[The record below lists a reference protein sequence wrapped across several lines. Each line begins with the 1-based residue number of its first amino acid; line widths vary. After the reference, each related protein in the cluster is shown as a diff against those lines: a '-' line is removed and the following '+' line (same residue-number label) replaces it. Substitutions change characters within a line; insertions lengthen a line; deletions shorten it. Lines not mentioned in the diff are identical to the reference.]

1 MDNSLAHLT
10 LKKYRASLKP
20 LTPTIVLSGT
30 EGIVGRDVLIR
41 QKDVCVIDIEN
52 LPSQVLLEIENT
64 EEHKIHEIFMKHRDA
79 LPCKLTSMN
88 NIGELNA
95 GKRVKL
101 PQEHVVPGSTLKGYI
116 RTALMYY
123 MLTSDHTK
131 RELFSEM
138 IKKTIDSLKEK
149 KPIDAS
155 KPLEQYFFKRK
166 RLKKQGGEVDM
177 LQNLH
182 VSDPLAKESLS
193 YSLEWL
199 SVYRVYNLSKRR
211 EVTKLTRLSSMAGI
225 VLVGGNLRY
234 EINIVE
240 TIPSFEAPEESGKY
254 LSGIINKLNEL
265 ASIDLTAALRTFGC
279 DLVDHELSLI
289 NDINELR
296 GYKRVLQSFKEKY
309 CGASQQNCVIS
320 RIGFMTGHIAKTID
334 LYIKKQ
340 YPQMYEELK
349 KSMSNKLHR
358 KWNDSTIKL
367 VGPQNNLL
375 GLGWCELCVEK
386 SH

>member
-1 MDNSLAHLT
+1 MDNRLAHLT

-41 QKDVCVIDIEN
+41 QKDVCVIDTEN
-52 LPSQVLLEIENT
+52 LPSQVLLEIANT
-64 EEHKIHEIFMKHRDA
+64 EVNKIQEIFMKHRDA

-131 RELFSEM
+131 RERFSEM
-138 IKKTIDSLKEK
+138 IKITIDSLKEK

-166 RLKKQGGEVDM
+166 RLKKQGGEADM

-199 SVYRVYNLSKRR
+199 RVYNLSKQR

-240 TIPSFEAPEESGKY
+240 AIPSFEAPEESRQD
-254 LSGIINKLNEL
+254 LSSIIDKLNEL
-265 ASIDLTAALRTFGC
+265 ASIDLPVALRTFGC

-289 NDINELR
+289 NDTNELR

-349 KSMSNKLHR
+349 KSMSKKLRR

-386 SH
+386 SR

>member
-20 LTPTIVLSGT
+20 LTPTIVLGGT
-30 EGIVGRDVLIR
+30 EGVVGIDVLIR
-41 QKDVCVIDIEN
+41 QKDVCVVDMEN
-52 LPSQVLLEIENT
+52 LPSQVLLEIAKT
-64 EEHKIHEIFMKHRDA
+64 GEHKILEIFMKHREA

-88 NIGELNA
+88 NIEELDT

-131 RELFSEM
+131 HELFSK

-149 KPIDAS
+149 KLIDAS
-155 KPLEQYFFKRK
+155 TLLEQYFFKRK
-166 RLKKQGGEVDM
+166 RLEKQGGEADM

-199 SVYRVYNLSKRR
+199 TVYNLFKRR
-211 EVTKLTRLSSMAGI
+211 RVARLPGV

-240 TIPSFEAPEESGKY
+240 ARPSFEAPEESGKY

-320 RIGFMTGHIAKTID
+320 RIGFMTGHMAKTID
-334 LYIKKQ
+334 LYIKKR

-349 KSMSNKLHR
+349 KSMSKKLHR

>member
-1 MDNSLAHLT
+1 
-10 LKKYRASLKP
+10 
-20 LTPTIVLSGT
+20 
-30 EGIVGRDVLIR
+30 
-41 QKDVCVIDIEN
+41 
-52 LPSQVLLEIENT
+52 
-64 EEHKIHEIFMKHRDA
+64 
-79 LPCKLTSMN
+79 
-88 NIGELNA
+88 
-95 GKRVKL
+95 
-101 PQEHVVPGSTLKGYI
+101 
-116 RTALMYY
+116 
-123 MLTSDHTK
+123 
-131 RELFSEM
+131 
-138 IKKTIDSLKEK
+138 
-149 KPIDAS
+149 
-155 KPLEQYFFKRK
+155 
-166 RLKKQGGEVDM
+166 M
-177 LQNLH
+177 LQNLL
-182 VSDPLAKESLS
+182 VSDPLAKESLR

-199 SVYRVYNLSKRR
+199 TVYNLFKRR
-211 EVTKLTRLSSMAGI
+211 RVARLPGV

-240 TIPSFEAPEESGKY
+240 AIPSFEAPEESRQD
-254 LSGIINKLNEL
+254 LSSIIDKLNEL

-349 KSMSNKLHR
+349 KSMSKKLRR

-367 VGPQNNLL
+367 VGPQNSLL

-386 SH
+386 SR

>member
-1 MDNSLAHLT
+1 MDNRLAHLT

-52 LPSQVLLEIENT
+52 LPSQVLLEIAKT
-64 EEHKIHEIFMKHRDA
+64 GEHKIHEIFMKHRDA

-88 NIGELNA
+88 NIGALDA

-123 MLTSDHTK
+123 MLTSDDIKHE
-131 RELFSEM
+131 RFSEM
-138 IKKTIDSLKEK
+138 IKKTIDSLKVEK
-149 KPIDAS
+149 LINAS
-155 KPLEQYFFKRK
+155 TPLEQYFFKRK
-166 RLKKQGGEVDM
+166 RLKEQRGEVDM

-199 SVYRVYNLSKRR
+199 TVYNLSKRR
-211 EVTKLTRLSSMAGI
+211 RVARLPGV

-240 TIPSFEAPEESGKY
+240 ARLSFEAPQKIRQN
-254 LSGIINKLNEL
+254 LSSIIDKLNEL
-265 ASIDLTAALRTFGC
+265 ASIDLPVALRTFGC
-279 DLVDHELSLI
+279 DLVDHELSLV
-289 NDINELR
+289 NGINELR
-296 GYKRVLQSFKEKY
+296 NYERVLQSFKEEY
-309 CGASQQNCVIS
+309 CGSHQQNCVIS

-340 YPQMYEELK
+340 YSQMYKELK
-349 KSMSNKLHR
+349 KSMSNKLRR

-367 VGPQNNLL
+367 VGSQDNSL
-375 GLGWCELCVEK
+375 GLGWCELCIEK
-386 SH
+386 LR

>member
-1 MDNSLAHLT
+1 MDNRLTHLT

-30 EGIVGRDVLIR
+30 EGIVGIDVLIR
-41 QKDVCVIDIEN
+41 QKDVCVVDMEN
-52 LPSQVLLEIENT
+52 LPSQVLLEIAKT
-64 EEHKIHEIFMKHRDA
+64 GEHKIHEIFMKHRDA

-88 NIGELNA
+88 NIGELDA

-131 RELFSEM
+131 RELFSV

-155 KPLEQYFFKRK
+155 TPLEQFFKRK
-166 RLKKQGGEVDM
+166 RLEEQKGEVDM
-177 LQNLH
+177 LQNLL
-182 VSDPLAKESLS
+182 VSDPLAKESLR

-199 SVYRVYNLSKRR
+199 TVYNLFKRR
-211 EVTKLTRLSSMAGI
+211 RVARLPGV
-225 VLVGGNLRY
+225 VLIGGNLRY

-240 TIPSFEAPEESGKY
+240 ARPSFEVPKKSRQD
-254 LSGIINKLNEL
+254 LLGIIDKLNEL
-265 ASIDLTAALRTFGC
+265 ASINLTVALRTFGC

-320 RIGFMTGHIAKTID
+320 RIGFMTGHMAKTID

-340 YPQMYEELK
+340 YPEMYEELK
-349 KSMSNKLHR
+349 KSMSKRLHR

-386 SH
+386 SR

>member
-30 EGIVGRDVLIR
+30 EGIVGIDVLIR

-52 LPSQVLLEIENT
+52 LPSQVPLEIANT
-64 EEHKIHEIFMKHRDA
+64 EEHKIYEIFMKHRDA

-123 MLTSDHTK
+123 MLTSNDIK
-131 RELFSEM
+131 RERFSEM

-149 KPIDAS
+149 KLIDAS

-166 RLKKQGGEVDM
+166 RLKEQGGEVDV

-199 SVYRVYNLSKRR
+199 RVYNLSKRR
-211 EVTKLTRLSSMAGI
+211 EVTELTRLSSMAGI
-225 VLVGGNLRY
+225 VLVGGNLIY
-234 EINIVE
+234 EINIVKAR
-240 TIPSFEAPEESGKY
+240 PSFEAPGKSRQD
-254 LSGIINKLNEL
+254 LLGIIDKLNEL

-289 NDINELR
+289 KDINELS

-340 YPQMYEELK
+340 YPKMYEELK
-349 KSMSNKLHR
+349 KSMSKRLHR

-375 GLGWCELCVEK
+375 GLGWCELCIEK
-386 SH
+386 SR